1 MNIPRTPLIL
11 GLLGLIPFVFGAAEV
26 VFGTAGLAE
35 GIGIQILLH
44 YGTVILA
51 FMSGVLWGLAAT
63 GKGWNLGYA
72 LSVVPALWAFFS
84 TLLDVPTRMIT
95 LTIGFVAILGLDWAF
110 RHLAPLWWL
119 RLRLTLTAVV
129 VLCFGIASFTM

>member
-11 GLLGLIPFVFGAAEV
+11 GLLGLIPFVFGAVEV

-35 GIGIQILLH
+35 GIGIQILLL

-63 GKGWNLGYA
+63 GKGWNLGYI
-72 LSVVPALWAFFS
+72 LSVIPALWAFFS
-84 TLLDVPTRMIT
+84 TLLDVPTRIIA
-95 LTIGFVAILGLDWAF
+95 LAIGFAAILVLDWVY
-110 RHLAPLWWL
+110 RHIAPRWWL
-119 RLRLTLTAVV
+119 HLRLILTSV
-129 VLCFGIASFTM
+129 VLLCLGLTSFYM